1 MKRIALLVLIAAV
14 LLPVAACG
22 TSSGTAGGTSD
33 ATTAAPKGYRPE
45 PKRKVG
51 KMSLADYAA
60 EPAGTPFTFKARPGG
75 LLLVYFGYLS
85 CPDICPLTMG
95 DTAAGLE
102 ALGDDA
108 SKVQVAFASVDL
120 ERDTGPDIV
129 EYMTHFF
136 SPDQIHALRAEDD
149 YQLHG
154 VTYEFGAQWT
164 IEPHEPG
171 SFYGVAHSGT
181 TYAVDDQG
189 NVVWAW
195 PFGTTGDELAAG
207 IRTLLTQTYPAA
219 A

>member
-1 MKRIALLVLIAAV
+1 MKRIFVFPVVVMMLLG
-14 LLPVAACG
+14 VAACG
-22 TSSGTAGGTSD
+22 GSSGSADGAT
-33 ATTAAPKGYRPE
+33 ATTVAQKGYRPE

-51 KMSLADYAA
+51 DFALADYAA
-60 EPAGTPFTFKARPGG
+60 QPAGAAFALKAEPDG

-95 DTAAGLE
+95 DTAAGLKASGDE
-102 ALGDDA
+102 A
-108 SKVQVAFASVDL
+108 SRVRVAFVTVDL

-136 SPDQIHALRAEDD
+136 TPDQIHALRSDD
-149 YQLHG
+149 SDQLKTVAYQ
-154 VTYEFGAQWT
+154 FGAQWT

-181 TYAVDDQG
+181 TYAVDDKG

-207 IRTLLTQTYPAA
+207 IRTLLAQTYPAQA
-219 A
+219 